1 MEKLTSSDPVMGPT
15 ENKIPTIMYIKHDDM
30 PGLEDAA
37 LGTRVKFTVTGK
49 VTANRSGSEHSDGEG
64 TIEVISIED
73 DQPEKKKNAAT
84 MHLSDLKEKI
94 KKEPEE
100 KEEPKNETKEDEE

>member
-1 MEKLTSSDPVMGPT
+1 MEKVTSADPVMGPT
-15 ENKIPTIMYIKHDDM
+15 ENKIPTTMYIKHDDM
-30 PGLEDAA
+30 PGLDTAS

-49 VTANRSGSEHSDGEG
+49 VTANREGSDMSDGEA

-84 MHLSDLKEKI
+84 MHLADLKQKI
-94 KKEPEE
+94 SKKDSTEE
-100 KEEPKNETKEDEE
+100 

>member
-1 MEKLTSSDPVMGPT
+1 MEKVTSADPAMGPT
-15 ENKIPTIMYIKHDDM
+15 ENKMPTTMYIKHADM

-49 VTANRSGSEHSDGEG
+49 VTANRSGSDMSDGEG

-84 MHLSDLKEKI
+84 MHISDLREKI
-94 KKEPEE
+94 SKKEESKVE
-100 KEEPKNETKEDEE
+100 KEEEMKEGE